1 MRAELAPAPAPA
13 GVVVWF
19 TGLPASG
26 KTTLAERIRERMAGA
41 GRASVVLD
49 SDALRPVVAPGL
61 GYGPADRHAFYQRL
75 ARLAALLGEQGLVVL
90 VAATAPARAHREAAR
105 GRVVD
110 SGSRFIEVYMRAP
123 REVCEERD
131 SKGLYA
137 MARVGDAPELPGI
150 GADYQ
155 VPRHADVVADGGHD
169 RAAAD
174 KITQLVSQGG

>member
-1 MRAELAPAPAPA
+1 MTAAPEPAPERA

-26 KTTLAERIRERMAGA
+26 KTTLAERIRGRLCGV

-75 ARLAALLGEQGLVVL
+75 ARLAALLAEQGLVVL

-105 GRVVD
+105 SRVAA
-110 SGSRFIEVYMRAP
+110 SGARYIEVYLRAP

-131 SKGLYA
+131 EKGLYA

-155 VPRHADVVADGGHD
+155 VPRRADVVADGGHD
-169 RAAAD
+169 SAAAD
-174 KITQLVSQGG
+174 KIIQLVGQ